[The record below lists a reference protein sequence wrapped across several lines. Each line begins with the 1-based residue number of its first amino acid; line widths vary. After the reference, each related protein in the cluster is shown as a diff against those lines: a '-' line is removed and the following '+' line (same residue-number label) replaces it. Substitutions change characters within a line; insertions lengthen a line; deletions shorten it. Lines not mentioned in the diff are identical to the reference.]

1 MASTIKYDFRDKSN
15 YYRFKSVFVC
25 LYYFSASRSEWFF
38 FSLDGYVSVRPP
50 TAVLARE
57 CFCPS
62 QAENWPSSGAVQNTR
77 GDASFPFLLF
87 GGPRAPRGIIIIT
100 GSPIKLRG
108 SSSAGEPPR
117 CLHTHTHTHTRARAL
132 RERVYVHRH
141 TGVETRGR
149 ASRELVL
156 LSTTINAQ
164 GLSRCPT
171 NDRAR
176 APTSRCLNETHT
188 DRRFIPSI
196 MRFDRVGV
204 RNNSR
209 SGPSGFWGGSFL
221 PSLSERKYN

>member
-1 MASTIKYDFRDKSN
+1 MI
-15 YYRFKSVFVC
+15 
-25 LYYFSASRSEWFF
+25 F

-117 CLHTHTHTHTRARAL
+117 CLHTHTHTHTHARARA
-132 RERVYVHRH
+132 RVHCESAY
-141 TGVETRGR
+141 TFTDIP
-149 ASRELVL
+149 ASRHEAEQAGNWFCSRRR
-156 LSTTINAQ
+156 STPKACHDAPRTIV
-164 GLSRCPT
+164 
-171 NDRAR
+171 R
-176 APTSRCLNETHT
+176 APRQAAA
-188 DRRFIPSI
+188 
-196 MRFDRVGV
+196 
-204 RNNSR
+204 
-209 SGPSGFWGGSFL
+209 
-221 PSLSERKYN
+221 

>member
-1 MASTIKYDFRDKSN
+1 MI
-15 YYRFKSVFVC
+15 
-25 LYYFSASRSEWFF
+25 F

-117 CLHTHTHTHTRARAL
+117 CLHTHTHARARACI
-132 RERVYVHRH
+132 
-141 TGVETRGR
+141 
-149 ASRELVL
+149 A
-156 LSTTINAQ
+156 
-164 GLSRCPT
+164 
-171 NDRAR
+171 RAR
-176 APTSRCLNETHT
+176 IRSQTY
-188 DRRFIPSI
+188 RRRDTRPSKPGTGFALDDDQRPRLVT
-196 MRFDRVGV
+196 MPHERSCARPDKPLLK
-204 RNNSR
+204 RNSHGSPLYTVDNAIRPSR
-209 SGPSGFWGGSFL
+209 S
-221 PSLSERKYN
+221 KK